1 AGSFQDA
8 GVIQRA
14 YNLNFPLH
22 VVRTSSAQCPAWS
35 AFSVSSP
42 AVVLETLKQASPWGR
57 SGEGRWAE
65 DRPEAVVVRLY
76 EAHGSTVI
84 AWLQTSLPVKEAM
97 LCDFLERPTAQGR
110 LPLEQQG
117 VRLSFTPFRV
127 LSVLL
132 VLRH

>member
-1 AGSFQDA
+1 AGSFEEA
-8 GVIQRA
+8 GVIQQA

-22 VVRTSSAQCPAWS
+22 VVPASCAQCPAWS

-42 AVVLETLKQASPWGR
+42 AIVLETVKQAGA
-57 SGEGRWAE
+57 GAE

-76 EAHGSTVI
+76 EAHGSTVT

-97 LCDFLERPTAQGR
+97 LCDLLERPIAQGH
-110 LPLEQQG
+110 LLLEPRG
-117 VRLSFTPFRV
+117 LRLSFTPFRV

-132 VLRH
+132 LRSH

>member
-1 AGSFQDA
+1 AGSFQEA
-8 GVIQRA
+8 CVIQHA

-22 VVRTSSAQCPAWS
+22 AVPASCGQCPAWS

-42 AVVLETLKQASPWGR
+42 AVVLET
-57 SGEGRWAE
+57 AE

-76 EAHGSTVI
+76 EAHGSTVT

-97 LCDFLERPTAQGR
+97 LCDLLERPAAQGR
-110 LPLEQQG
+110 LPLEQRG
-117 VRLSFTPFRV
+117 LRLSFTPFCV

-132 VLRH
+132 VVSH

>member
-1 AGSFQDA
+1 AGSFQEA
-8 GVIQRA
+8 GVIQQA

-22 VVRTSSAQCPAWS
+22 VVPASCAQCPAWS

-42 AVVLETLKQASPWGR
+42 AIMLETVKQAGA
-57 SGEGRWAE
+57 GAE

-76 EAHGSTVI
+76 EAHGSTVT

-97 LCDFLERPTAQGR
+97 LCDLLERPIAQGH
-110 LPLEQQG
+110 LPLEPQG
-117 VRLSFTPFRV
+117 LRLSFTPFCV

-132 VLRH
+132 LLSH

>member
-8 GVIQRA
+8 GVIQHA

-22 VVRTSSAQCPAWS
+22 VFPASSAQHLAWS

-42 AVVLETLKQASPWGR
+42 AVVLETVKQASPQGR
-57 SGEGRWAE
+57 T
-65 DRPEAVVVRLY
+65 VVVRLY
-76 EAHGSTVI
+76 EAHGSTVVT
-84 AWLQTSLPVKEAM
+84 WLQTSLPIKEAM
-97 LCDFLERPTAQGR
+97 LCDLLERPVGQGR

-117 VRLSFTPFRV
+117 MRLSFTPFHV

-132 VLRH
+132 VLRQ

>member
-1 AGSFQDA
+1 AGSFQEA
-8 GVIQRA
+8 GVIQQA

-22 VVRTSSAQCPAWS
+22 MVPASCAQCPAWS

-42 AVVLETLKQASPWGR
+42 AIVLETVKQ
-57 SGEGRWAE
+57 AE

-76 EAHGSTVI
+76 EAHGSTVT
-84 AWLQTSLPVKEAM
+84 AWLRTSLPVKEAM
-97 LCDFLERPTAQGR
+97 LCDLLERPALQGH

-117 VRLSFTPFRV
+117 LRLSFTPFRV

-132 VLRH
+132 VLSC

>member
-8 GVIQRA
+8 GVIQHA

-22 VVRTSSAQCPAWS
+22 VVPASSAQCLAWS

-42 AVVLETLKQASPWGR
+42 AVVLET
-57 SGEGRWAE
+57 AE

-76 EAHGSTVI
+76 EAHGSTVV
-84 AWLQTSLPVKEAM
+84 AWLQTSLPIKEAM
-97 LCDFLERPTAQGR
+97 LCNLLEQPAAQGR
-110 LPLEQQG
+110 LPLEQRG

-127 LSVLL
+127 LSILL
-132 VLRH
+132 VLRQ

>member
-8 GVIQRA
+8 GVIQCA

-22 VVRTSSAQCPAWS
+22 AVPAGSAQCPAWS

-42 AVVLETLKQASPWGR
+42 AVVLETVKQ
-57 SGEGRWAE
+57 AE
-65 DRPEAVVVRLY
+65 DRADAVVVRLY
-76 EAHGSTVI
+76 EAHGSTVV

-97 LCDFLERPTAQGR
+97 LCDLLEQPAARSC
-110 LPLEQQG
+110 LPLEQRG
-117 VRLSFTPFRV
+117 LKLSFTPFRV

-132 VLRH
+132 VLRQ